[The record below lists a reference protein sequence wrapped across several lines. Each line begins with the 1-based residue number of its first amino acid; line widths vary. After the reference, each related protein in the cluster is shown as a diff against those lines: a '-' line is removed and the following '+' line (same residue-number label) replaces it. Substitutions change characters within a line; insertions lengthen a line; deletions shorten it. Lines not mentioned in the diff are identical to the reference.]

1 VFSVEITLSGF
12 HSGNS
17 FEISHRLTG
26 FLNYVLFSLSFCLS
40 LNLKPVN
47 YFTTRRSSIAKR
59 ESGSVRPNSLFA
71 MILVRPGSVRPDN
84 YNCVGY

>member
-1 VFSVEITLSGF
+1 
-12 HSGNS
+12 
-17 FEISHRLTG
+17 
-26 FLNYVLFSLSFCLS
+26 